1 MKAFTSHVPVTIDL
15 FGREEVIMPSV
26 ASGLDESLFNTLP
39 RRRSTLDPGYR
50 PLALGVRAY
59 RQALA
64 AHPQREDVLIGLEG
78 APGHLA
84 RLDLE
89 VFPEGAGRDA
99 DNLRYVGWMLN
110 AFLWSVGGWRVFL
123 GGPRALCQA
132 VAAEYEKDSRWTW
145 DAELQG
151 QAFGRPFEVRIV
163 DPAEVPPA
171 RAKSLSLGGNLDGC
185 RIGFD
190 LGASDYKVAAVVDG
204 ELVFSEELP
213 WEPKAHPDPEYH
225 YRKIQDGLKLAASH
239 LPRVDAIGG
248 SSAGILVDNQI
259 MVASLFRAV
268 PQEIYAERVR
278 PIFQRIQAEWGVPLE
293 VINDG
298 DVTALAGA
306 LSMEKTGILGI
317 ALGSS
322 EAVGF
327 LDRHGKITG
336 WLNELAFG
344 PIDANPE
351 GGRDDWSGNPGVGA
365 AYFSQQA
372 LGKLSEPAGLVF
384 PEGIPLPE
392 ILKDVQQ
399 RAAKHDSAALAIFET
414 IGIYLGY
421 TLPWY
426 AEFYDM
432 ENAMILGRV
441 TSGVGGELILST
453 AKTILADEFPKLAER
468 IDIFLPDEKSR
479 RVGQAVAA
487 ASLPKI

>member
-1 MKAFTSHVPVTIDL
+1 MSDTALSLH
-15 FGREEVIMPSV
+15 
-26 ASGLDESLFNTLP
+26 ESLFNAVPNRLP
-39 RRRSTLDPGYR
+39 RLDPGYR

-59 RQALA
+59 RHALA
-64 AHPQREDVLIGLEG
+64 ASPAKEKLLIGLEG
-78 APGHLA
+78 APGNLV

-89 VFPEGAGRDA
+89 IFPAGTGRDA
-99 DNLRYVGWMLN
+99 DNQRFAGWMLN
-110 AFLWSVGGWRVFL
+110 ALLWSVGGWRVYL
-123 GGPRALCQA
+123 GGPKALCEA
-132 VAAEYEKDSRWTW
+132 LAAEYQPNARWSW

-151 QAFGRPFEVRIV
+151 QAFGETFTVQIV
-163 DPAEVPPA
+163 EPSQMPAA
-171 RAKSLSLGGNLDGC
+171 SAKPLSLGGNLGGC

-204 ELVFSEELP
+204 EPIWSEELH
-213 WEPKAHPDPEYH
+213 WEPKAHSDPEYH
-225 YRKIQDGLKLAASH
+225 YQKIQEGLKLAASK

-248 SSAGILVDNQI
+248 SSAGILVDSQI

-278 PIFQRIQAEWGVPLE
+278 PIFRRIEKEWGVPVE

-306 LSMEKTGILGI
+306 LSLGKNGILGI

-327 LDRHGKITG
+327 LDLRGKITG

-344 PIDANPE
+344 PVDANPE
-351 GGRDDWSGNPGVGA
+351 GGRDDWSNNPGVGA

-372 LGKLSEPAGLVF
+372 VGKLLQPAGLEF
-384 PEGIPLPE
+384 PAEMALPE
-392 ILKDVQQ
+392 ILKEVQKK
-399 RAAKHDSAALAIFET
+399 AEAGDANALAIFET

-441 TSGVGGELILST
+441 TSGVGGELILRT
-453 AKTILADEFPKLAER
+453 AKEILATEFPEIAAR

-487 ASLPKI
+487 ASLPKA

>member
-1 MKAFTSHVPVTIDL
+1 MSNPALSLH
-15 FGREEVIMPSV
+15 
-26 ASGLDESLFNTLP
+26 ESLFNTAPRRLP
-39 RRRSTLDPGYR
+39 RLDPGFR
-50 PLALGVRAY
+50 PLAVGVRAY
-59 RQALA
+59 RAALA
-64 AHPQREDVLIGLEG
+64 ASPAKAQLQIGLEG
-78 APGHLA
+78 APGNLV

-89 VFPEGAGRDA
+89 IFPEGAGRDT
-99 DNLRYVGWMLN
+99 DNQRYAGWMLN
-110 AFLWSVGGWRVFL
+110 AMLWSVGGWRVVL
-123 GGPRALCQA
+123 SGPRALCEA
-132 VAAEYEKDSRWTW
+132 LAAEYQPGARWSW

-151 QAFGRPFEVRIV
+151 QAFAQTFTVDIV
-163 DPAEVPPA
+163 EAGQMPAA
-171 RAKSLSLGGNLDGC
+171 SAKPLSLGGNLKGC

-204 ELVFSEELP
+204 ESIWSEELH
-213 WEPKAHPDPEYH
+213 WEPKAHSNPEYH
-225 YRKIQDGLKLAASH
+225 YEKIQAGLKLAASK

-248 SSAGILVDNQI
+248 SSAGILVDSQI

-268 PQEIYAERVR
+268 PQEIYAETVR
-278 PIFQRIQAEWGVPLE
+278 PIFRRIEKEWGVPVE

-298 DVTALAGA
+298 DVTALAGG
-306 LSMEKTGILGI
+306 LSLGKNGILGI

-327 LDRHGKITG
+327 LDRQGRVTG

-344 PIDANPE
+344 PVDANPE
-351 GGRDDWSGNPGVGA
+351 GGRDDWSNNPGVGA

-372 LGKLSEPAGLVF
+372 VGKLLKPAGLDF
-384 PEGIPLPE
+384 PAEMPLPE
-392 ILKDVQQ
+392 ILKEVQKL
-399 RAAKHDSAALAIFET
+399 AEAGNTVALEIFET

-441 TSGVGGELILST
+441 TSGVGGELILNT
-453 AKTILADEFPKLAER
+453 AKAILAEEFPEIAAR

-487 ASLPKI
+487 ASLPKA

>member
-1 MKAFTSHVPVTIDL
+1 
-15 FGREEVIMPSV
+15 
-26 ASGLDESLFNTLP
+26 
-39 RRRSTLDPGYR
+39 
-50 PLALGVRAY
+50 
-59 RQALA
+59 
-64 AHPQREDVLIGLEG
+64 
-78 APGHLA
+78 
-84 RLDLE
+84 
-89 VFPEGAGRDA
+89 
-99 DNLRYVGWMLN
+99 
-110 AFLWSVGGWRVFL
+110 
-123 GGPRALCQA
+123 
-132 VAAEYEKDSRWTW
+132 
-145 DAELQG
+145 
-151 QAFGRPFEVRIV
+151 
-163 DPAEVPPA
+163 
-171 RAKSLSLGGNLDGC
+171 
-185 RIGFD
+185 
-190 LGASDYKVAAVVDG
+190 VDG
-204 ELVFSEELP
+204 NMVFSEELP

-225 YRKIQDGLKLAASH
+225 YQKIQEGLKLAASH

-268 PQEIYAERVR
+268 PREIYAERVR
-278 PIFQRIQAEWGVPLE
+278 PIFQRIQKEWGVPVE

-306 LSMEKTGILGI
+306 LSLEKTGILGI

-327 LDRHGKITG
+327 LDRRGKITG

-344 PIDANPE
+344 PVDANPD
-351 GGRDDWSGNPGVGA
+351 GGRDDWAGNPGVGA

-372 LGKLSEPAGLVF
+372 VGRLLKPAGLVF
-384 PEGIPLPE
+384 PEDMPLPE
-392 ILKDVQQ
+392 ILKGVQLK
-399 RAAKHDSAALAIFET
+399 AAKEDSSALAIFET

-453 AKTILADEFPKLAER
+453 AKAIFTDEFPDLAKR
-468 IDIFLPDEKSR
+468 IDMFLPDEKSR